1 MNISL
6 ISLNTSCLNNDTI
19 ELYALTIFG
28 HFDGTPYHQ
37 GLAELCLIM
46 TLPLSVFDR
55 AKIY

>member
-19 ELYALTIFG
+19 ELYALTIVG

-37 GLAELCLIM
+37 GLAILTEQSMIRDWQ
-46 TLPLSVFDR
+46 SFV
-55 AKIY
+55 